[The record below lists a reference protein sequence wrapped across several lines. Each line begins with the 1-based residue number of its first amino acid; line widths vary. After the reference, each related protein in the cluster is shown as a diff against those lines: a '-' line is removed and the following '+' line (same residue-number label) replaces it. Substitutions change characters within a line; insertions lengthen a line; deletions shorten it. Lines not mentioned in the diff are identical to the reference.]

1 MKRTLVT
8 LAAAG
13 AATLAL
19 APAASA
25 DVALSG
31 GSTKLKVAPGTAKA
45 LSSLGVKV
53 TPTGRARAAGGGVRF
68 PITGGNIDPATAAG
82 RINHRGGLRFAA
94 GGTRVVLKDYRVA
107 VGKKIRLSAKVGG
120 ARLHILELRGKPRV
134 TRSGFNTNVS
144 GLRAVLTAKA
154 ASALN
159 RAFGVKAFK
168 KGLRLGSVSV
178 KSKTSQA
185 ELAASGGTALELD
198 PGALQALTSQGI
210 APGVIAPATLSG
222 TTATF
227 PITGGRV
234 GLNLA
239 SGHVRHSGGISLTK
253 GSTVVRLTDF
263 DIRLGAA
270 PQLFA
275 ALNGGAS
282 KVAIIDLDLSGAMPS
297 VSGRDIAVPGVVAK
311 LTQGAADALNQ
322 AFGTTAFTGGLVLG
336 RATVTAS
343 GR

>member
-1 MKRTLVT
+1 MKRSLVT

-31 GSTKLKVAPGTAKA
+31 GSTTLKLAPGTAKA

-53 TPTGRARAAGGGVRF
+53 SPTGRARAAGGGIRF
-68 PITGGNIDPATAAG
+68 PITGGKIDPATAAG
-82 RINHRGGLRFAA
+82 QINHRGGLRLAA
-94 GGTRVVLKDYRVA
+94 GGTRVVLKDYRVT

-120 ARLHILELRGKPRV
+120 SRVHILELRGKPRV

-154 ASALN
+154 ARALN
-159 RAFGVKAFK
+159 GAFGVKAFK

-178 KSKTSQA
+178 KSKTSQTQ
-185 ELAASGGTALELD
+185 LAASGGTALELD

-234 GLNLA
+234 GLDLA
-239 SGHVRHSGGISLTK
+239 SGQVRHSGGISLTK
-253 GSTVVRLTDF
+253 GSTVVQLTDF

-275 ALNGGAS
+275 RAQRRRFEGGDHRPRP
-282 KVAIIDLDLSGAMPS
+282 V
-297 VSGRDIAVPGVVAK
+297 GRDAVRVGPRRHRPGRGREAHAGRGRRAQPGVRDHGVHR
-311 LTQGAADALNQ
+311 
-322 AFGTTAFTGGLVLG
+322 
-336 RATVTAS
+336 RARARARPPRAS